1 MGEQH
6 ISTSTDDDQLRTFM
20 KKLLDDVV
28 ALEALLETDRFETGV
43 RRVGAEQE
51 MFLVDR
57 SLRPASV
64 VMEVLERAQDPRLT
78 TELARFNL
86 EANLTPQVFN
96 SSCLRRMEDELNE
109 TLGVA
114 RDAARHCGADIL
126 LTGILPTLRKADLGL
141 DNMTP
146 KPRYLELNRTLRRLR
161 GEEFHVLIRGIDE
174 LETTHDNVMLESCN
188 TSFQVHFQV
197 SPKEFAKFYNLAQA
211 VTGPLLAAA
220 VNSPVL
226 LKHRLWHETRIAL
239 FERSVDTRSS
249 TRVDRAARP
258 RVHFGDGWIQNSVL
272 EIFREDIARFR
283 ILIANAIDED
293 PMQVLERG
301 GIPQFGALR
310 LHNGTVYRW
319 NRACYGVVGDKAHLR
334 IENRVLPSGPT
345 VLDEVAN
352 AAFFFGMMAALA
364 EDEKPIHKL
373 MSFEDAKTNFFSAAR
388 DGLKAPIVWKGKTIS
403 AQELLLGELI
413 KTARWGLE
421 FVKVDSTDIDRYLG
435 ALEERVRKNMTGSQW
450 MLNSLHAMG
459 EQGTPDIR
467 YRTMSAAMLANQKS
481 GAPVHTW
488 EPAKLEGDQKN
499 WRDSYQTAG
508 QFMSTDLFTVQPSD
522 IIDLAANIMDWKKI
536 RHILVEDEQGRL
548 VGVLSHRALIRM
560 VARGSRGGAQER
572 PTVAQMMVKDPLTIG
587 PEMPTLEVMKLMRE
601 RGVSCI
607 PVVEGDKL
615 VGVITERDL
624 IDVSR
629 KLLESYL
636 SESQQ

>member
-1 MGEQH
+1 MGEQN
-6 ISTSTDDDQLRTFM
+6 IATSDDDQLRQFM
-20 KKLLDDVV
+20 KRLLDDVV
-28 ALEALLETDRFETGV
+28 ALEKMLDSDRFETGV

-64 VMEVLERAQDPRLT
+64 VMEVLERAQDTRLT

-96 SSCLRRMEDELNE
+96 ASCLRRMEDELNE
-109 TLGVA
+109 VVGVA
-114 RDAARHCGADIL
+114 RDAARHCGADVL

-161 GEEFHVLIRGIDE
+161 GDDFHVLIRGIEE

-197 SPKEFAKFYNLAQA
+197 SPREFAKFYNLAQV
-211 VTGPLLAAA
+211 VTGPLMAAA

-249 TRVDRAARP
+249 LRVDRAARP
-258 RVHFGDGWIQNSVL
+258 RVHFGDGWIRESVL

-283 ILIANAIDED
+283 ILIANAIEED
-293 PMQVLERG
+293 PLHVLERG
-301 GIPQFGALR
+301 GIPQLGALR

-319 NRACYGVVGDKAHLR
+319 NRACYGISGDKAHLR

-352 AAFFFGMMAALA
+352 AAFFFGLLAALA
-364 EDEKPIHKL
+364 EDERPIFKD
-373 MSFEDAKTNFFSAAR
+373 MSFEDAKTNFFNAAR
-388 DGLKAPIVWKGKTIS
+388 DGIKAQQTWKGKVMS
-403 AQELLLGELI
+403 AQDLILGELL
-413 KTARWGLE
+413 KVARWGLE
-421 FVKVDSTDIDRYLG
+421 HVKVDSSDIDRYLG
-435 ALEERVRKNMTGSQW
+435 TIEERVRKGMTGSQW
-450 MLNSLHAMG
+450 MLSSLQAMG
-459 EQGTPDIR
+459 EQGTTDIR
-467 YRTMSAAMLANQKS
+467 YRTMASAMLANQKS

-488 EPAKLEGDQKN
+488 DIVRIEAEPKT

-508 QFMSTDLFTVQPSD
+508 QFMSTDIFTVQPSD

-536 RHILVEDEQGRL
+536 RHILVEDEEGRL
-548 VGVLSHRALIRM
+548 VGLLSHRALIRL
-560 VARGSRGGAQER
+560 VARGARGAIDNA
-572 PTVAQMMVKDPLTIG
+572 TVGQLMVKNPLTIG

-601 RGVSCI
+601 RGISCL

-624 IDVSR
+624 IDVSG

-636 SESQQ
+636 RDAQP

>member
-1 MGEQH
+1 MGEQN
-6 ISTSTDDDQLRTFM
+6 IATSTDEEQLRNFM

-28 ALEALLETDRFETGV
+28 ALETLLETDRFETGV

-96 SSCLRRMEDELNE
+96 ASCLRRMEDELNE
-109 TLGVA
+109 VVGVA

-161 GEEFHVLIRGIDE
+161 GDDFHVLIRGIEE

-197 SPKEFAKFYNLAQA
+197 GPKEFAKFYNLAQA

-239 FERSVDTRSS
+239 FERSVDTRS
-249 TRVDRAARP
+249 TARFDRAARP
-258 RVHFGDGWIQNSVL
+258 RVHFGDGWIEQSVL

-293 PMQVLERG
+293 PMQVIERG
-301 GIPQFGALR
+301 GIPQLGALR

-319 NRACYGVVGDKAHLR
+319 NRACYGISGDKAHLR
-334 IENRVLPSGPT
+334 VENRVLPSGPT

-364 EDEKPIHKL
+364 EDERPIYKD
-373 MSFEDAKTNFFSAAR
+373 MSFEDAKTNFFNAAR
-388 DGLKAPIVWKGKTIS
+388 DGLKAQLTWRGKTMS
-403 AQELLLGELI
+403 AQELLLGQLI
-413 KTARWGLE
+413 KVAREGLE
-421 FVKVDSTDIDRYLG
+421 FVKVDSSDIDRYIG
-435 ALEERVRKNMTGSQW
+435 TLEERVRRGTTGAQW
-450 MLNSLHAMG
+450 ILNSLHAMG
-459 EQGTPDIR
+459 EQGTPDVR
-467 YRTMSAAMLANQKS
+467 YRTLSAAMLANQKS

-488 EPAKLEGDQKN
+488 ETARLEGEPKN

-508 QFMSTDLFTVQPSD
+508 QFMSTDLFTVQPND

-548 VGVLSHRALIRM
+548 VGLLSHRALIRL
-560 VARGSRGGAQER
+560 VARGRGLQER
-572 PTVAQMMVKDPLTIG
+572 PTVAQLMVKN
-587 PEMPTLEVMKLMRE
+587 
-601 RGVSCI
+601 
-607 PVVEGDKL
+607 
-615 VGVITERDL
+615 
-624 IDVSR
+624 
-629 KLLESYL
+629 
-636 SESQQ
+636 

>member
-1 MGEQH
+1 MGEH
-6 ISTSTDDDQLRTFM
+6 NINASTDDEQLRTFM

-28 ALEALLETDRFETGV
+28 ALEALLETDRFETGI

-57 SLRPASV
+57 SVRPASV
-64 VMEVLERAQDPRLT
+64 VMEVLERANDPRLT

-86 EANLTPQVFN
+86 EANLTPQVFS

-109 TLGVA
+109 VLSVA
-114 RDAARHCGADIL
+114 RDAARACGADIL

-161 GEEFHVLIRGIDE
+161 GDDFHVLIRGIDE
-174 LETTHDNVMLESCN
+174 FETTHDNVMLESCN

-197 SPKEFAKFYNLAQA
+197 GPREFAKFYNLAQA
-211 VTGPLLAAA
+211 VTGPLIAAA
-220 VNSPVL
+220 ANSPVL

-239 FERSVDTRSS
+239 FERSVDTRS
-249 TRVDRAARP
+249 TTNRFDRASRP
-258 RVHFGDGWIQNSVL
+258 RVHFGDGWIRQSVL
-272 EIFREDIARFR
+272 EIYREDIARFR

-293 PMQVLERG
+293 PMQVIERG

-319 NRACYGVVGDKAHLR
+319 NRACYGLSGDKAHLR

-352 AAFFFGMMAALA
+352 AAFFIGSLAALA
-364 EDEKPIHKL
+364 EDEKPIEQQ
-373 MSFEDAKTNFFSAAR
+373 MSFEDTRTNFFNAAR
-388 DGLKAPIVWKGKTIS
+388 DGLKSQLSWKGKTWS
-403 AQELLLGELI
+403 AQELLLKELI
-413 KTARWGLE
+413 PTARWGLE
-421 FVKVDSTDIDRYLG
+421 HVKVDSSDIDRYMG
-435 ALEERVRKNMTGSQW
+435 ALEERVRKNMTGAQW
-450 MLNSLHAMG
+450 ILNSLHAMG
-459 EQGTPDIR
+459 EQGTADIR
-467 YRTMSAAMLANQKS
+467 YRTLSSAMLANQKS

-488 EPAKLEGDQKN
+488 ETAQLEGEPKT

-536 RHILVEDEQGRL
+536 RHILVEDEQGNL
-548 VGVLSHRALIRM
+548 CGLLSHRALIRM
-560 VARGSRGGAQER
+560 VARGGRGAPEQR
-572 PTVAQMMVKDPLTIG
+572 PTVGQVMVKNPLTIG

-601 RGVSCI
+601 RGISCL
-607 PVVEGDKL
+607 PVLERGKL

-624 IDVSR
+624 IEVSA

-636 SESQQ
+636 RDS

>member
-6 ISTSTDDDQLRTFM
+6 IATSTDDDQLRTFM

-64 VMEVLERAQDPRLT
+64 VMEVLERAQDPRLV

-109 TLGVA
+109 VLGVA

-197 SPKEFAKFYNLAQA
+197 GPKEFAKFYNLAQA
-211 VTGPLLAAA
+211 VTGPLMAAA

-319 NRACYGVVGDKAHLR
+319 NRACYGISGDKAHLR

-364 EDEKPIHKL
+364 EDEKPIYRL

-388 DGLKAPIVWKGKTIS
+388 DGLKAQMSWKGKTMS

-421 FVKVDSTDIDRYLG
+421 YVKVDSSDIDRYLG

-450 MLNSLHAMG
+450 FLNSLHAMG

-467 YRTMSAAMLANQKS
+467 YRTLSAAMLANQKS

-488 EPAKLEGDQKN
+488 EPAKLEGEPKT

-536 RHILVEDEQGRL
+536 RHILVEDDEGRL
-548 VGVLSHRALIRM
+548 VGLLSHRALIRM
-560 VARGSRGGAQER
+560 VARGTRGAQDR

-587 PEMPTLEVMKLMRE
+587 PEMPTLEVMRLMRE
-601 RGVSCI
+601 RGISCL
-607 PVVEGDKL
+607 PVVEAGKL

-636 SESQQ
+636 SEAQQ

>member
-6 ISTSTDDDQLRTFM
+6 IATSTDDDQLRTFM

-86 EANLTPQVFN
+86 EGNLTPQVFN

-109 TLGVA
+109 VLGVA

-293 PMQVLERG
+293 PMQVIERG

-373 MSFEDAKTNFFSAAR
+373 MSFEDAKTNFFNAAR
-388 DGLKAPIVWKGKTIS
+388 DGLKAPMNWKGKTIS

-421 FVKVDSTDIDRYLG
+421 YVKVDSSDIDRYLG

-481 GAPVHTW
+481 GAPIHTW

-560 VARGSRGGAQER
+560 VARGTRGAQDR

-601 RGVSCI
+601 RGISCI

>member
-1 MGEQH
+1 MGEQN
-6 ISTSTDDDQLRTFM
+6 IATSDDDQLRHFM

-28 ALEALLETDRFETGV
+28 ALERLLETDRFETGV

-86 EANLTPQVFN
+86 EANLSPQVFN
-96 SSCLRRMEDELNE
+96 ASCLRRMEDELNE
-109 TLGVA
+109 VVGVA

-161 GEEFHVLIRGIDE
+161 GDDFHVLIRGIEE

-197 SPKEFAKFYNLAQA
+197 SPREFAKFYNLAQA
-211 VTGPLLAAA
+211 VTGPLLAAS

-239 FERSVDTRSS
+239 FERSVDTRSQV
-249 TRVDRAARP
+249 RVDRAARP
-258 RVHFGDGWIQNSVL
+258 RVHFGDGWIQQSVL

-293 PMQVLERG
+293 PMQVIERG

-319 NRACYGVVGDKAHLR
+319 NRACYGLSGDKAHLR

-352 AAFFFGMMAALA
+352 AAFFFGLLAALA
-364 EDEKPIHKL
+364 EDEKPVFKD
-373 MSFEDAKTNFFSAAR
+373 MSFEDAKANFFNAAR
-388 DGLKAPIVWKGKTIS
+388 DGLKAQQTWKGRTMS
-403 AQELLLGELI
+403 AQDLILGELL
-413 KTARWGLE
+413 KTARWGLQH
-421 FVKVDSTDIDRYLG
+421 VKVDGSDIDRYLG
-435 ALEERVRKNMTGSQW
+435 TIEERVRKGTTGAQW

-459 EQGTPDIR
+459 EQGTSDVR
-467 YRTMSAAMLANQKS
+467 YRTLSSAMLANQKS

-488 EPAKLEGDQKN
+488 ETAKLEGEPKT

-508 QFMSTDLFTVQPSD
+508 QFMSTDIFTVQPSD

-536 RHILVEDEQGRL
+536 RHILVEDEEGRL
-548 VGVLSHRALIRM
+548 VGLLSHRALIRM
-560 VARGSRGGAQER
+560 VARGARGAQDNA
-572 PTVAQMMVKDPLTIG
+572 TVAQLMVKNPLTIG

-601 RGVSCI
+601 RGISCL
-607 PVVEGDKL
+607 PVCEGDKL

-624 IDVSR
+624 IDVSG

-636 SESQQ
+636 RDAQQ

>member
-1 MGEQH
+1 MGEQN
-6 ISTSTDDDQLRTFM
+6 IATVDDDQLRNFM
-20 KKLLDDVV
+20 KRLLDDVV
-28 ALEALLETDRFETGV
+28 GLERLLETDRFETGV

-96 SSCLRRMEDELNE
+96 ASCLRRMEDELNE
-109 TLGVA
+109 VVGVA

-161 GEEFHVLIRGIDE
+161 GDDFHVLIRGIEE

-197 SPKEFAKFYNLAQA
+197 SPSEFAKLYNLAQA
-211 VTGPLLAAA
+211 VTGPLIAIAA
-220 VNSPVL
+220 NSPVL

-249 TRVDRAARP
+249 LRVDRAARP
-258 RVHFGDGWIQNSVL
+258 RVHFGDGWIQQSVL

-293 PMQVLERG
+293 PIKVIERG

-319 NRACYGVVGDKAHLR
+319 NRACYGISGDKAHLR

-352 AAFFFGMMAALA
+352 AAFFFGLLAALA
-364 EDEKPIHKL
+364 EDERPIFKDML
-373 MSFEDAKTNFFSAAR
+373 FEDAKTNFFNASR
-388 DGLKAPIVWKGKTIS
+388 DGLKAQLTWKGRTMS
-403 AQELLLGELI
+403 AQDLLLGELI
-413 KTARWGLE
+413 QTAREGLKY
-421 FVKVDSTDIDRYLG
+421 VNVDSSDIDRYLG
-435 ALEERVRKNMTGSQW
+435 TIEERARKNMTGSQW

-459 EQGTPDIR
+459 EQGTSDVR
-467 YRTMSAAMLANQKS
+467 YRTLSAAMLTNQKS

-488 EPAKLEGDQKN
+488 DTAKLEGEPKT

-508 QFMSTDLFTVQPSD
+508 QFMSTDIFTVQPSD

-536 RHILVEDEQGRL
+536 RHILVEDEEGHL
-548 VGVLSHRALIRM
+548 VGLLSHRALIRL
-560 VARGSRGGAQER
+560 VARGARGAQDGA
-572 PTVAQMMVKDPLTIG
+572 TVAQLMVKNPLTIG

-601 RGVSCI
+601 RGISCL
-607 PVVEGDKL
+607 PVIEGDKL

-624 IDVSR
+624 IDVSG

-636 SESQQ
+636 RDVQP